1 MLGLKLNHVSK
12 SESYDFVWKPIFST
26 DAFGLQQNKKNE
38 LFYCKCHDHFNRFEH
53 ILQHLRHQQY
63 IQLC

>member
-1 MLGLKLNHVSK
+1 MILFENLFFQLMRLVCSK
-12 SESYDFVWKPIFST
+12 
-26 DAFGLQQNKKNE
+26 KKKKKDE
-38 LFYCKCHDHFNRFEH
+38 LFYCKCHDHFDMFEH